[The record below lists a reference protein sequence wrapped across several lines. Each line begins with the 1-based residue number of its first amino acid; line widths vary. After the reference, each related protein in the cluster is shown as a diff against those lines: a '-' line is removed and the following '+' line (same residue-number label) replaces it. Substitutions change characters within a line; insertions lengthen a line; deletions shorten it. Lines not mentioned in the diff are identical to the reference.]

1 MYSLIYLPNGLDPDT
16 EDEDSDVS
24 DTELDELQESNN
36 NDDLLI
42 AQGDAVITGSA
53 DFTAKIWSLY
63 SGECLYVRY
72 SIQIQY
78 LKISIFPLNKR
89 YVFV

>member
-1 MYSLIYLPNGLDPDT
+1 MDPDT

-72 SIQIQY
+72 SLQIQY
-78 LKISIFPLNKR
+78 LKAFSLKQKLCN
-89 YVFV
+89 

>member
-16 EDEDSDVS
+16 EDEDSEVS
-24 DTELDELQESNN
+24 DTELDDEQLQDGNN

-72 SIQIQY
+72 SLI
-78 LKISIFPLNKR
+78 
-89 YVFV
+89 